1 MLASLNE
8 KETIM
13 NALQDFIA
21 GLERNRTG
29 QGGVA
34 VSICSAHPLVL
45 RAAFRSA
52 RANNTFALIEST
64 SNQVDH
70 YGGYT
75 GMTPADFVA
84 MTRGIAR
91 DEGFPEESLLLGGDH
106 LGPNAWHTSPASEA
120 MEEAKQLVT
129 SYVAAGYRKIHLD
142 ASFVCADDSA
152 PLTDETVAERCADM
166 VEACEN
172 SWSETPPVYVVGT
185 EVPTPGG
192 VYGHEDMHVTTAQE
206 VEHTLS
212 VFHDI
217 FCRRGLNR
225 VWDRVIGLVVQP
237 GVEFGDGNIHD
248 FSPVPALAQA
258 ILTHPGLAYE
268 AHSTDYQ
275 TPSNL
280 RHLVEHHFYILK
292 VGPWLTYVLREGLF
306 LLEQMEKELRPFTP
320 SHFRDT
326 LFLCMKQDSRHW
338 GKYYTGKPEDIN
350 FKLAFSYS
358 DRARY
363 YLGKQDVMAAMQ
375 RLFDNLSPAIP
386 ESLISQYMP
395 AQYLCVR
402 SGEIRNTPQ
411 DLLINR
417 VSNTIALYMQAGAC
431 ATQTSLMKEA

>member
-1 MLASLNE
+1 
-8 KETIM
+8 M
-13 NALQDFIA
+13 NALEDFIA
-21 GLERNRTG
+21 GLERNRAG

-52 RANNTFALIEST
+52 RANDTFALIEST

-75 GMTPADFVA
+75 GMIPADFVA
-84 MTRGIAR
+84 MAR
-91 DEGFPEESLLLGGDH
+91 KLAEEEGFPEERLLLGGDH
-106 LGPNAWHTSPASEA
+106 LGPNVWQARPAAEA
-120 MEEAKQLVT
+120 MEEAKQLVA

-142 ASFVCADDSA
+142 ASFVCADDST
-152 PLTDETVAERCADM
+152 PLTDETVAERCASM
-166 VEACEN
+166 AEVCEK
-172 SWSETPPVYVVGT
+172 SWSGAPPVYVVGT

-192 VYGHEDMHVTTAQE
+192 VYDNEDMHVTTPQE

-212 VFHDI
+212 VFHDV
-217 FCRRGLNR
+217 FCRRGLEKA
-225 VWDRVIGLVVQP
+225 WERVIGLVVQP

-248 FSPVPALAQA
+248 FTPVPKLAQA
-258 ILTHPGLAYE
+258 ILARPGLVYE

-306 LLEQMEKELRPFTP
+306 LLEQMEMELRPFTP
-320 SHFRDT
+320 SHFRNT
-326 LFLCMKQDSRHW
+326 LFLCMKQDNRYW
-338 GKYYTGKPEDIN
+338 GKYYTGQPEDVN

-363 YLGKQDVMAAMQ
+363 YLGKKEVLDAMQ
-375 RLFDNLSPAIP
+375 RLFDNLSPSIP
-386 ESLISQYMP
+386 EGLISQYMP
-395 AQYLCVR
+395 SQYLSVR
-402 SGEIRNTPQ
+402 SGKLRNTPQ
-411 DLLINR
+411 DLLIDR
-417 VSNTIALYMQAGAC
+417 VCDTITLYMQTGTCGA
-431 ATQTSLMKEA
+431 QTSLLEEA